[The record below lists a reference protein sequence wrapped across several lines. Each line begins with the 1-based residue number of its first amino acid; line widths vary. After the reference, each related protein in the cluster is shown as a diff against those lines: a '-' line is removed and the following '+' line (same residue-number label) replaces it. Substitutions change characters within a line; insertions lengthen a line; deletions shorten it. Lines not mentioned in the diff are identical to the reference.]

1 MRKIML
7 TTLAVVA
14 LATVAGADILWDQA
28 EADMSAP
35 GFFNSES
42 GSPPF
47 GMTMFTVSDILVD
60 DVWNVTTITTYWSIL
75 DEGFANLTEGYLHVF
90 PKTGPLPAETDD
102 PTLSLLVPMSATVES
117 NTGTLVCGDLDLGLE
132 PGEYWI
138 GITPIAAAPFGPE
151 VHLSSTINWG
161 DASPSYDPYAF
172 PGPPAWFNFTPDHDA
187 TILIEGAVTV
197 ATEARSLT
205 DVKTLFR

>member
-1 MRKIML
+1 MRKILL
-7 TTLAVVA
+7 TTLAIVA
-14 LATVAGADILWDQA
+14 LATVAGAEILWDQA
-28 EADMSAP
+28 EADMGAP

-75 DEGFANLTEGYLHVF
+75 DEGWANLFEGYLVVF
-90 PKTGPLPAETDD
+90 PKTGPLPADTDD
-102 PTLSLLVPMSATVES
+102 PTLSALVPMTATTEL
-117 NTGTLVCGDLDLGLE
+117 NLGTLVAGDLDLLLE

-138 GITPIAAAPFGPE
+138 GITPIAPAPFGPE
-151 VHLSSTINWG
+151 VHLSSTINYG
-161 DASPSYDPYAF
+161 DASPSYDPF
-172 PGPPAWFNFTPDHDA
+172 GMPPGWMNFTPDHDA

-197 ATEARSLT
+197 ATEAKSLT